1 MAWSILSTY
10 TMAYAMLPAFIPC
23 GGNVIIARGRGE
35 GDVRIYNFSE
45 RFKAEGHTF
54 YVIWWYGKVS
64 HPDWYQVVT
73 MITLGMLDKY
83 VSLPALVIYM

>member
-1 MAWSILSTY
+1 
-10 TMAYAMLPAFIPC
+10 MAYAMLPAFIPC

-64 HPDWYQVVT
+64 HPD
-73 MITLGMLDKY
+73 
-83 VSLPALVIYM
+83 